1 MTIEDKLM
9 VTGVREGGV
18 NWEIG
23 IDIYTILH
31 IKQITNEDSLYSTIL
46 CNGLYGE
53 RILKKSG
60 SMCMYNR
67 SLCCTAE
74 TNTAL

>member
-23 IDIYTILH
+23 LDIYTILH
-31 IKQITNEDSLYSTIL
+31 MKQITNEDSLYSTENSTQ
-46 CNGLYGE
+46 CFVMAYMGKE
-53 RILKKSG
+53 S
-60 SMCMYNR
+60 
-67 SLCCTAE
+67 
-74 TNTAL
+74 

>member
-23 IDIYTILH
+23 LDIYTILH
-31 IKQITNEDSLYSTIL
+31 MKQITNEDSLYSTE
-46 CNGLYGE
+46 NSTQYFVMAYMGKE
-53 RILKKSG
+53 S
-60 SMCMYNR
+60 
-67 SLCCTAE
+67 
-74 TNTAL
+74 

>member
-23 IDIYTILH
+23 LDIYTTLH
-31 IKQITNEDSLYSTIL
+31 IKQIANEDSLYSTK
-46 CNGLYGE
+46 NSSQYFVMAYMGKE
-53 RILKKSG
+53 S
-60 SMCMYNR
+60 
-67 SLCCTAE
+67 
-74 TNTAL
+74 